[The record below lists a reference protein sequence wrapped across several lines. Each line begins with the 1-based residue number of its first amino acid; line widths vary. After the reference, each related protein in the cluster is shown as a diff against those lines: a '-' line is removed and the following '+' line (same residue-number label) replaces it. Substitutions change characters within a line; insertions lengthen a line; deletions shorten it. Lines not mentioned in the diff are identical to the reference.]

1 MCLFLLLAPSLQ
13 ALPQDSILR
22 GHVRGEGLGLRTW
35 APQFE
40 EMLGCGEAWVV
51 VVVLTQPGEAEC
63 RETY

>member
-1 MCLFLLLAPSLQ
+1 M
-13 ALPQDSILR
+13 
-22 GHVRGEGLGLRTW
+22 RGEGLGLRTW

-63 RETY
+63 REIY